1 MSFELPD
8 LPYALN
14 ALEPYIS
21 EETLKYHYGKHHAG
35 YVKKLNKQLEGSG
48 FENNSLEEIITRADP
63 GGLFNNA
70 AQIWNHTFYWHSM
83 SPAKSEPGGELLQ
96 AINDSFV
103 SVDKFREKFDEIA
116 LGTFGSGWAWLVRN
130 GEGALKVVSTRDAD
144 TPVRTGER
152 PLLTCDV
159 WEHAYYIDY
168 RNDRGKYVENFW
180 QLINWDFAA
189 ENYDAA

>member
-96 AINDSFV
+96 AINDSFG

-144 TPVRTGER
+144 TPLRTGEQ

-189 ENYDAA
+189 ENYAE